1 MTDTVE
7 TAERT
12 ETTIKR
18 YLCRHIHASGRRC
31 GSPALRG
38 EQFCF
43 YHHPTRRRPRTAGR
57 KPRPPIFHLPSL
69 EDRHAIQRALIK
81 VVSRVIGGR
90 LDPATAGL
98 LVLLLQSANQNTPGD
113 PDSLDAFMQLAQM
126 ALSPAPLL
134 SLADLLR
141 DLRASLSQ
149 QKMYRVHR

>member
-1 MTDTVE
+1 M
-7 TAERT
+7 
-12 ETTIKR
+12 
-18 YLCRHIHASGRRC
+18 
-31 GSPALRG
+31 
-38 EQFCF
+38 
-43 YHHPTRRRPRTAGR
+43 
-57 KPRPPIFHLPSL
+57 PSL
-69 EDRHAIQRALIK
+69 QDRASIQRALAK